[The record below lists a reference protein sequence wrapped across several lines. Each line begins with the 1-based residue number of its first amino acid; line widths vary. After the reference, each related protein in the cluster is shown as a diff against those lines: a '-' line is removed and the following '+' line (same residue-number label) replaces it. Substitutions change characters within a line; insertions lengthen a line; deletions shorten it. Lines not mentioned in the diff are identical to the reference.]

1 MKPTLLFATLS
12 MMCAMPQAF
21 AASELET
28 LRARCAE
35 QERHIRQLE
44 NQLETLKPGSSQRS
58 ATVSKTAPVETA
70 GTANAVHIVR
80 AGECLEGIARRAGC
94 SAAKLAKAN
103 GLKSS
108 AVIHPGQ
115 KLKLPGVTA
124 QPAAAATPPVMAASA
139 PAPAASEGKTHKV
152 QAGET
157 YASISRKHRVSINSL
172 VAANPEVKPT
182 ALRPGQVIRLSAA
195 KPASAPI
202 ATHAPEPKP
211 ANHVASTPKTHTPA
225 ATIQDAPA
233 TTTVM
238 ATKSPETPTQPVAKS
253 TPPPAPAATE
263 KPAETAAATPASQSS
278 QPAPSPNPE
287 KKIRSVTIEGEMTY
301 GEFAATHGTDT
312 SRLNDLNGLDL
323 TNATV
328 LAKGS
333 ELYVPAQ
340 P

>member
-58 ATVSKTAPVETA
+58 ATVSKTAPVETT
-70 GTANAVHIVR
+70 GTANAVHVVR
-80 AGECLEGIARRAGC
+80 PGECLEGIARRAGC

-139 PAPAASEGKTHKV
+139 PTPAASEGKTHKV

-172 VAANPEVKPT
+172 VAANPDVKPT
-182 ALRPGQVIRLSAA
+182 ALRPGQVIRLSSA
-195 KPASAPI
+195 KPASTPL
-202 ATHAPEPKP
+202 ATQAPEPKP
-211 ANHVASTPKTHTPA
+211 TNHVASAPKTHAPA
-225 ATIQDAPA
+225 ATVHDSPVPA
-233 TTTVM
+233 TTTSPPM
-238 ATKSPETPTQPVAKS
+238 AGVAGLQPLPIERSQTGLPSAMFLQRRTLPVVA
-253 TPPPAPAATE
+253 
-263 KPAETAAATPASQSS
+263 
-278 QPAPSPNPE
+278 
-287 KKIRSVTIEGEMTY
+287 
-301 GEFAATHGTDT
+301 
-312 SRLNDLNGLDL
+312 
-323 TNATV
+323 
-328 LAKGS
+328 
-333 ELYVPAQ
+333 
-340 P
+340 